1 MTKDTTSLQSLKSWL
16 FPSVVSILGILI
28 WQDVTEIK
36 SDVKALMAQSN
47 IDKTRI
53 DAIEKQL
60 DMINGRVFRQTASA
74 QQDKQLPPDYQTPG
88 YSKEGIREEEF
99 DIKKYLTL
107 KNI

>member
-1 MTKDTTSLQSLKSWL
+1 
-16 FPSVVSILGILI
+16 
-28 WQDVTEIK
+28 
-36 SDVKALMAQSN
+36 MAQSN

-60 DMINGRVFRQTASA
+60 DMINGRVFRQTVST
-74 QQDKQLPPDYQTPG
+74 QPDRQLPPDYEASG

-107 KNI
+107 KTI